1 MTVDVQTEIVIARPL
16 HVVATYAADP
26 THAPEWYGNI
36 RSVEW
41 VTEPGVRIGAKVRFS
56 ARFLGRTLEYTYEIA
71 ELEPD
76 ARLVMRTEQGPFPM
90 ETTYAWTELDDASTR
105 MTLRNRGE
113 PIGFS
118 KVASKLMIPA
128 MRRANNKDLVAL
140 ERLLVSEPRA

>member
-1 MTVDVQTEIVIARPL
+1 
-16 HVVATYAADP
+16 
-26 THAPEWYGNI
+26 
-36 RSVEW
+36 
-41 VTEPGVRIGAKVRFS
+41 
-56 ARFLGRTLEYTYEIA
+56 
-71 ELEPD
+71 
-76 ARLVMRTEQGPFPM
+76 M

>member
-56 ARFLGRTLEYTYEIA
+56 ARFLGRK
-71 ELEPD
+71 
-76 ARLVMRTEQGPFPM
+76 ARSPWRPPMRG
-90 ETTYAWTELDDASTR
+90 LSST
-105 MTLRNRGE
+105 TLR
-113 PIGFS
+113 
-118 KVASKLMIPA
+118 
-128 MRRANNKDLVAL
+128 RA
-140 ERLLVSEPRA
+140 